1 MTRGDDDHL
10 PDPIDFDPQ
19 KTYRLPIVLISFSDA
34 DFTMPDPKAYY
45 QRMLN
50 EQGYNEGAGLGCL
63 ADYFRDQSGGRL
75 NFEFDVYGPYKVSQT
90 AGGHGSRYYGT
101 DVISDAVTL
110 LYESESTDFSIYD
123 WNGDGEVNQ
132 VFFVSASYGGNL
144 VSGYIWPCSQTMY
157 VKLPGDRKPHFCSIA
172 TELWTDGTLNG
183 FGTIAHEICHALGL
197 PDIYPLGEA
206 TAFSAVDEWDLL
218 DGGNYTNKGWC
229 PPNLSAMEKQYLG
242 WDQPE
247 ELTQTTTVTGMQ
259 PLSKGG
265 KTYLIRCSDNSDEY
279 YLLENRQQ
287 EGWDYGSP
295 GKGLLIFHVDYSANS
310 WKSNEVNISDTHY
323 RYDLSHADGKDYL
336 AWDPK
341 NNGKDPNKWT
351 LPNCLRNSYL
361 STSPYPYEDNR
372 SLTINSSIQLANIRQ
387 AADGTISFDLIK
399 EATAIHSPSAES
411 VPVAYYDLKGHLL
424 PGLPCNSGIYIIQYA
439 DGTTKKCVR

>member
-101 DVISDAVTL
+101 DVISDAVAL

-172 TELWTDGTLNG
+172 
-183 FGTIAHEICHALGL
+183 
-197 PDIYPLGEA
+197 
-206 TAFSAVDEWDLL
+206 
-218 DGGNYTNKGWC
+218 GW
-229 PPNLSAMEKQYLG
+229 
-242 WDQPE
+242 
-247 ELTQTTTVTGMQ
+247 
-259 PLSKGG
+259 
-265 KTYLIRCSDNSDEY
+265 R
-279 YLLENRQQ
+279 
-287 EGWDYGSP
+287 
-295 GKGLLIFHVDYSANS
+295 
-310 WKSNEVNISDTHY
+310 
-323 RYDLSHADGKDYL
+323 
-336 AWDPK
+336 
-341 NNGKDPNKWT
+341 
-351 LPNCLRNSYL
+351 
-361 STSPYPYEDNR
+361 
-372 SLTINSSIQLANIRQ
+372 
-387 AADGTISFDLIK
+387 
-399 EATAIHSPSAES
+399 
-411 VPVAYYDLKGHLL
+411 
-424 PGLPCNSGIYIIQYA
+424 
-439 DGTTKKCVR
+439 